1 MILLDLVIVGVGR
14 FAQPTRFTFHKGYTV
29 VFGLNETGKST
40 VGRAVMAVLYPEVY
54 SRAPDF
60 INWQLSGTSR
70 AYVTLKEGTDVYRL
84 TRDFSQKLSN
94 LARYIPDKK
103 IFALATKD
111 EKEISDFLTEKLG
124 LFDEEIYSSVFYS
137 DFLHLPSTNPFGVIG
152 VVPRPVPSVS
162 AAASGSSGSGEGD
175 DEDPDSLKER
185 YEMLKQE
192 IARGKEIDQV
202 QVNLDELNGRIYE
215 IQSKLKDVREIE
227 AKLAEINVFFDR
239 SKALGDIE
247 AIKSRMD
254 RYIDSERRKDA
265 HVNEIKSRRGQA
277 EAELNNTTV
286 PSLKESKFLVP
297 GAGIAL
303 ACIIVNI
310 LRSGITGFLPDG
322 YEKIISILFTLVN
335 FGILVGLG
343 LVAWAVWQFINAQN
357 QIQGY
362 RTTISEAD
370 TDIRQI
376 QGKFESE
383 TKEFRDIMRTLGSN
397 NIEDLKAKLAGVE
410 QMEAKK
416 KALEQ
421 RHQQLVKEHN
431 VQALINDEAATKKK
445 VEEFDSK
452 LESLGALGYTQQEI
466 KDEMKRIERILK
478 KKGISV
484 SPLDEGKAGAAKA
497 FGQDRKPSRF
507 PDDHFSRLIAVATE
521 LVQKGR
527 MESLSELQK
536 NFDKY
541 IQALSNNNYA
551 RSSISTDGVIK
562 FLRGENLMR
571 VGLESMSPAAK
582 DSMYFSLKFALIG
595 SIITKKAL
603 PIIFDDPF
611 LLFDDKR
618 LATVLTILKEISAK
632 TQVIHLASKQAA
644 VKGADLSFQIK

>member
-14 FAQPTRFTFHKGYTV
+14 FAQPTRFSFHKGYTV
-29 VFGLNETGKST
+29 VFGLNETGKTT
-40 VGRAVMAVLYPEVY
+40 VARAVMAVLYPEIY

-60 INWQLSGTSR
+60 INWQLTGTSR
-70 AYVTLKEGTDVYRL
+70 AYVTVKEGNDVYRL

-124 LFDEEIYSSVFYS
+124 LFDEEICSSVFYS
-137 DFLHLPSTNPFGVIG
+137 DFLHLPSTNPFGVVG
-152 VVPRPVPSVS
+152 VIPRPAPS
-162 AAASGSSGSGEGD
+162 ASGGASASVGSGEGD

-185 YEMLKQE
+185 YEMLKRE
-192 IARGKEIDQV
+192 IARGKEIEQV
-202 QVNLDELNGRIYE
+202 QVNLDELNAGVYE
-215 IQSKLKDVREIE
+215 IQSKLKEVRELE
-227 AKLAEINVFFDR
+227 ARLGEIDAFFDR
-239 SKALGDIE
+239 SKALGDIDG
-247 AIKSRMD
+247 IKVRLD
-254 RYIDSERRKDA
+254 RYIDSERKKDA

-277 EAELNNTTV
+277 EAELSNASV
-286 PSLKESKFLVP
+286 PSLKDSKFLMP

-303 ACIIVNI
+303 ACIMVTF
-310 LRSGITGFLPDG
+310 LRPTIAGFMPDG
-322 YEKIISILFTLVN
+322 YEKIIDLLFTVVN
-335 FGILVGLG
+335 LGILVGLG

-357 QIQGY
+357 QIQSL
-362 RTTISEAD
+362 RSTVTEAD
-370 TDIRQI
+370 IDIRQI

-383 TKEFRDIMRTLGSN
+383 TKDFRDIMRTLGTG
-397 NIEDLKAKLAGVE
+397 NIEDLKAKLAGVQ

-421 RHQQLVKEHN
+421 RRQQLVKEHN
-431 VQALINDEAATKKK
+431 VEALAGQEAATKKK
-445 VEEFDSK
+445 VEELDSK
-452 LESLGALGYTQQEI
+452 LESLGALGYTQQEM
-466 KDEMKRIERILK
+466 KDEIKRIERILK
-478 KKGISV
+478 RKGISV
-484 SPLDEGKAGAAKA
+484 TPFDEGKAGTAKA

-527 MESLSELQK
+527 MEPLSELQK

-551 RSSISTDGVIK
+551 RSSISKDGVIK
-562 FLRGENLMR
+562 FLRGDNLMR

-582 DSMYFSLKFALIG
+582 DSMYFSLKFALTD
-595 SIITKKAL
+595 SIIAKKAL

-618 LATVLTILKEISAK
+618 LATVLTILKELSAK
-632 TQVIHLASKQAA
+632 TQVIHLVSKQAA